1 MFTATSLIRPI
12 LKCIYLLLF
21 SVICGAAQAAEQA
34 PALPTRANVIPATKG
49 PSTIQQNAAVSR
61 TDLLTPAKRD
71 EITSAGAVGESDED
85 LRRDISAKWAA
96 LESRLQT
103 EEAILAACR
112 ASQSSCS
119 AAARRFFEIVELGR
133 HQQGRARLGV
143 INRAVNMSI
152 RPVSDQVQYAV
163 DDVWSAPLATLEA
176 GAGDCEDYAILKYVA
191 LREAAVSPDD
201 LRLLIVWNP
210 RRRTTHAVL
219 AVRLDEEW
227 FILDNLTLTIV
238 NAAEATYYRR
248 LFALDIDWGV
258 ANRHL
263 AVYLSPNLE

>member
-1 MFTATSLIRPI
+1 V
-12 LKCIYLLLF
+12 LLF

-34 PALPTRANVIPATKG
+34 PALPIRTNVIAATKG
-49 PSTIQQNAAVSR
+49 PSTIQQHAAVSR
-61 TDLLTPAKRD
+61 TDVLTPAKRD
-71 EITSAGAVGESDED
+71 EGHEITSAGAVGESDQD
-85 LRRDISAKWAA
+85 LRGDISAKWAA

-133 HQQGRARLGV
+133 QQQGRVRLGV

-201 LRLLIVWNP
+201 LRLLIVWSP